1 MNRIFIMTALI
12 LTTGFMHAQHS
23 WTIVLHKKLLF
34 AGKEVSEE
42 KNIKP
47 VRSTDWKKNGYLE
60 VSFKEAQPSTWL
72 HSIRFTD
79 EQGNELLV
87 KDSVTFAKVST
98 SSLRKLFAG
107 KKQVKIYLVISPP
120 NPMMMAPTR
129 MLHLV
134 TLKLP

>member
-1 MNRIFIMTALI
+1 MKKIFIMAALSI
-12 LTTGFMHAQHS
+12 TTGFIHAQNS

-34 AGKEVSEE
+34 AGQEVSEE

-47 VRSTDWKKNGYLE
+47 VRSTDWKKNGWLE
-60 VSFKEAQPSTWL
+60 VNFKEAQPSTWL
-72 HSIRFTD
+72 HSLSFTD
-79 EQGNELLV
+79 EQGNALLV
-87 KDSVTFAKVST
+87 KDSVTYTKVST
-98 SSLRKLFAG
+98 SVLRNLFAG
-107 KKQVKIYLVISPP
+107 KKQVKIYMVLSPP